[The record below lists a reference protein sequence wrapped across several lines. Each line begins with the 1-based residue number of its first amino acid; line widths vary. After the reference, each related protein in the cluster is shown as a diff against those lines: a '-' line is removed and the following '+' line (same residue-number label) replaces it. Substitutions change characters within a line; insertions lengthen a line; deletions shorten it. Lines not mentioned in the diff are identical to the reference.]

1 MTGTFEI
8 AETVLC
14 MPVTWAMPY
23 DVEMNRGR
31 ESQAWGKRAQGFAVG
46 SCKMERMSTVSR
58 SRKELY
64 GAEGLS

>member
-14 MPVTWAMPY
+14 LPVTWAMPY

-31 ESQAWGKRAQGFAVG
+31 ESRARGKRVPGFALG